1 MLDNSSRI
9 YALESWT
16 VEKKR
21 RGWFIKRTHSTEDWR
36 DPYRTGTSA
45 CPMIARHLHR
55 ELFSRDA
62 PPPQL
67 PFAESRYRSAV
78 FPAPFFDG

>member
-1 MLDNSSRI
+1 MLDNRTRI

-21 RGWFIKRTHSTEDWR
+21 RGWFIKRTNSADLWR
-36 DPYRTGTSA
+36 GPYRTEMSA
-45 CPMIARHLHR
+45 CMTIARHLHR
-55 ELFSRDA
+55 ELLRRDA

-67 PFAESRYRSAV
+67 PFPEALSSSV
-78 FPAPFFDG
+78 